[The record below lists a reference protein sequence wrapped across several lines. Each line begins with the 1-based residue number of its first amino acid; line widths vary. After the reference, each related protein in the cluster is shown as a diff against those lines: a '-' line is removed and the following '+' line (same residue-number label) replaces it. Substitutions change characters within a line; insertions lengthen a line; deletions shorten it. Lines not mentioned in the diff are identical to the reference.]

1 MRFRCF
7 CSWYWR
13 LINISRAAG
22 IKHLELRAGGAKTS
36 AQCFIAVFLIWWWLC
51 QAEKLW
57 ILDYSQKDDHG
68 YVRHYHLKD
77 VENISGLNLLLIKFV
92 VITYWSEMH
101 KRLPKSLACV
111 AGAKRG
117 GGGGG
122 RKGIPLPFFPSS
134 LPPTPS
140 PPPLS
145 TPAMQATKSQRN
157 CRQHVGTPK
166 KDRLHLTFTVVS
178 R

>member
-1 MRFRCF
+1 MILTVDQHFP
-7 CSWYWR
+7 CSWNKTLRITGTRGENKRSVFYCSFSDLLMIVPSWKTLDTGLFAKRWSR
-13 LINISRAAG
+13 L
-22 IKHLELRAGGAKTS
+22 H
-36 AQCFIAVFLIWWWLC
+36 
-51 QAEKLW
+51 
-57 ILDYSQKDDHG
+57 H
-68 YVRHYHLKD
+68 HLKD

-101 KRLPKSLACV
+101 KRLPKTLACV

-166 KDRLHLTFTVVS
+166 KDRLHLKFTVVS